1 MIKKVQSFLIIAF
14 DDKLAKE
21 HETYELV
28 NDEKDG
34 QTGKLVNK
42 WKSLW
47 YEMILLSKLFTC
59 HSIAF
64 PKFNEK
70 I

>member
-1 MIKKVQSFLIIAF
+1 MLF
-14 DDKLAKE
+14 DDKPTKE

-42 WKSLW
+42 
-47 YEMILLSKLFTC
+47 
-59 HSIAF
+59 
-64 PKFNEK
+64 
-70 I
+70 

>member
-21 HETYELV
+21 HETYKLV

-42 WKSLW
+42 
-47 YEMILLSKLFTC
+47 
-59 HSIAF
+59 
-64 PKFNEK
+64 
-70 I
+70 